1 MAKETYYFSHDSNA
15 ITDTKI
21 HNMRDDYALEEYA
34 LLWAIIEMMRNEESY
49 KLQADKKIY
58 RAIKALT
65 NTNIDVE
72 KYVQDCINE
81 YELFKEE
88 NGYFFSNSLLKRMLE
103 KDRKS
108 AVAKEKAEKRWNNNA
123 IAMQQQCSS
132 NANKVKESIENKNKV
147 NKKEQEEKIHFAD
160 FVTMTNVEHEKLV
173 STYGTE
179 FTDQCI
185 KILDNY
191 KGAKGKDYKSDYRA
205 ILSWVVDEA
214 KKRKQ
219 ENKYA
224 QNKTA
229 YNDYSQR
236 SYENLDSL
244 YANMKEEK

>member
-21 HNMRDDYALEEYA
+21 LNMRADYGLEGYG
-34 LLWAIIEMMRNEESY
+34 LFWAIIEMMRNEESY
-49 KLQADKKIY
+49 KLQTDKKIY
-58 RAIKALT
+58 RAIKTLT

-108 AVAKEKAEKRWNNNA
+108 AVAREKAEKRWNNNT

-132 NANKVKESIENKNKV
+132 SANKVKESKENENKI

-160 FVTMTNVEHEKLV
+160 FVTMTNAEHEKLV

-191 KGAKGKDYKSDYRA
+191 KGSKGKEYKSDYRA